1 MQEWQSLNRRQVHH
15 SKVWDPEFI
24 HAINDRQKV
33 SPYDPQESADLELK
47 IDDSLVAKMHPFN
60 AFAKEKLNEGAA
72 MKNENHRNDFQNSQV
87 RGHCPPHSPW
97 QS

>member
-15 SKVWDPEFI
+15 SKSLKKEFI

-33 SPYDPQESADLELK
+33 SQYDPQESADLGLK

-60 AFAKEKLNEGAA
+60 ALAKEKFKEGAA
-72 MKNENHRNDFQNSQV
+72 NEK
-87 RGHCPPHSPW
+87 
-97 QS
+97 